1 MANNLIRLSECV
13 NRPSWLE
20 PWAKTKC
27 QRDRGTEGQRDR
39 TDDGMANDEC
49 PSTFDTSTKRGL
61 EAGAGI
67 DSITLRAQ

>member
-20 PWAKTKC
+20 PWAKSID
-27 QRDRGTEGQRDR
+27 QRAR
-39 TDDGMANDEC
+39 TDDGIANDEC
-49 PSTFDTSTKRGL
+49 PGIFDTSTRRRL
-61 EAGAGI
+61 ELGGADVGAGI